1 MVGVKNFSFTRVR
14 GGRAEINDF
23 VSVEKI
29 KFQHGAL
36 AILAASVSSLK
47 EVVMNIGLVE
57 GGEGDEMEPELPEMR
72 RVESCSSDIEERSR
86 PRGEGEESEV
96 RAWQ

>member
-23 VSVEKI
+23 VSFEKI

-47 EVVMNIGLVE
+47 EVVIGLVE

>member
-47 EVVMNIGLVE
+47 EVVIGLVE